1 MIDNPLG
8 GPVFF
13 RAETDSTMTD
23 ALEAARK
30 GAPAGTLC
38 WTSYQKAGRGRLPG
52 RQWESS
58 PGDSLMFTMLLQADT
73 LKLQPSLSLRMGLAV
88 AQVLEEL
95 HIPDIRIKWPN
106 DVYGSAKKL
115 CGILCEYR
123 SGFVL
128 AGIGLNLMQKSFPE
142 DLPQAGSLYMVHPQD
157 WDAEDL
163 LTRILHKVPGVL
175 ESSISLEQ
183 WNRRL
188 LWMGEEVEMLEGD
201 PARKVKKR
209 GRVAGIAPDGALLMD
224 FPLSEGGRK
233 AIYSGELSF

>member
-8 GPVFF
+8 GPVYY

-38 WTSYQKAGRGRLPG
+38 WTSYQKEGRGRLPG
-52 RQWESS
+52 RLWESS
-58 PGDSLMFTMLLQADT
+58 PGDSLMFTLLLHADT

-95 HIPDIRIKWPN
+95 KIPDIHIKWPN
-106 DVYGSAKKL
+106 DVYGLTKKL

-128 AGIGLNLMQKSFPE
+128 AGVGLNLMQKSFPE
-142 DLPQAGSLYMVHPQD
+142 DLPRAGSLYMMLSRE

-175 ESSISLEQ
+175 EPFIPLDQ
-183 WNRRL
+183 WNQRL
-188 LWMGEEVEMLEGD
+188 LFMGEEVEMMEGD
-201 PARKVKKR
+201 PVRKRKRR

-224 FPLSEGGRK
+224 FSMPEGGRK
-233 AIYSGELSF
+233 AIYSGELLF